1 MEQSIYNLLSFIFQT
16 ISGIAIAIFA
26 ILQWQIN
33 NRLKKL
39 EDYVAVSIVPMGA
52 GDLRLQ
58 IINVGKINLYLQKY
72 EIGTYHES
80 FAKPMLIPAGS
91 NSFLLVAI
99 KNYNLGQNLD
109 ITLYLIDE
117 LGEKFI
123 STGEAKVENISLIKQ
138 TPASQGSTT
147 PSYETVSVPQAVAWA
162 YKTIKK
168 DWEL

>member
-1 MEQSIYNLLSFIFQT
+1 MEQQSYNLWSFVFQA
-16 ISGIAIAIFA
+16 ISGTAIAVFA
-26 ILQWQIN
+26 FFQWKIN
-33 NRLKKL
+33 ARLKKL

-58 IINVGKINLYLQKY
+58 ILNVGKINLYLQKY
-72 EIGTYHES
+72 EIGTDHES

-123 STGEAKVENISLIKQ
+123 STGEAKVENISLVKQ
-138 TPASQGSTT
+138 TPASQGSTSPT
-147 PSYETVSVPQAVAWA
+147 FETINVPQAVAWA